1 MQMFLAANST
11 RLDGTIY
18 FWTHASAIQL
28 ASEISN
34 PGSGTYA
41 YTVITLLTTHLE
53 GWQILEGSNL
63 LVKLLQDKHFFTT
76 SKTSN
81 AKPCSTIL
89 CIPGGNSGV
98 DNSQFFKT
106 NTTNTKHSN
115 TFKRTELVNII

>member
-1 MQMFLAANST
+1 LAANST

-41 YTVITLLTTHLE
+41 YTNDYASYNSS
-53 GWQILEGSNL
+53 GGCGKFWRSNL
-63 LVKLLQDKHFFTT
+63 LVKLLQDKHTT

-106 NTTNTKHSN
+106 NTTKTKHSN
-115 TFKRTELVNII
+115 TFKRDKFG